1 MENSKEIRM
10 CDVYMRMEK
19 ELHVYEEACK
29 EAENKINELLAKAEE
44 AEAQMNK
51 FRDEAEKVES
61 ENKVMFNNVA
71 ALKESL
77 AALQKAD
84 FGPAEEDKKEEKQE
98 PVKEIPVIAKVK
110 PTKAWV
116 RHKGEIGQ
124 FKADGT
130 LINSFTSQK
139 SAAISL
145 RWNASSISKFMKLR
159 RETQVR
165 KKGFYL
171 EYMG

>member
-19 ELHVYEEACK
+19 ELHVYEQACK

-44 AEAQMNK
+44 AEAQMNM

-84 FGPAEEDKKEEKQE
+84 FGPAEEDEK
-98 PVKEIPVIAKVK
+98 
-110 PTKAWV
+110 
-116 RHKGEIGQ
+116 
-124 FKADGT
+124 
-130 LINSFTSQK
+130 
-139 SAAISL
+139 
-145 RWNASSISKFMKLR
+145 
-159 RETQVR
+159 
-165 KKGFYL
+165 
-171 EYMG
+171 